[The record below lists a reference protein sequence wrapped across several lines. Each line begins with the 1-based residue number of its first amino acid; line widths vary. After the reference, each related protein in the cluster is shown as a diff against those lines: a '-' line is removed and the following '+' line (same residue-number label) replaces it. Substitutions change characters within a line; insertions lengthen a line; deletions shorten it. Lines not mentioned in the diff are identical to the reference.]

1 MKKRVFIYLRV
12 STKEQAEEGYSLS
25 EQGERLIKY
34 CEAMG
39 WEVIRVFVDG
49 GYSGSNIDRPAMQ
62 EMIAEIK
69 KGNADIVLVDK
80 LDRLSRSQ
88 FDTLFLIQKV
98 FNANNCAFV
107 SRAEAFDTSS
117 PFGRAMVGIL
127 AVFAELERERIKERM
142 KDGKE
147 GRAKEGK
154 YKGGG
159 FLPTGYDYSEQSGI
173 LVVNDYEAM
182 QVREIFELFNARTPI
197 YTIMQILNDKGY
209 TVKGR
214 PWTEPRIRYIV
225 ANPVYIGKVRHNGK
239 EYEGQHEAIIS
250 IEAWEKAQDILKER
264 DRKYEYMKQGRRYT
278 SPLGSMI
285 WCKCCGAKYHY
296 RTNGKNQDGSLRAYY
311 TCYSRSKSDKTLIK
325 DPNCKNTNYRDFK
338 LEEIVFNEV
347 FKLNVEYIQNVRNS
361 IDTSDKQN
369 TIKSRLQ
376 VISKQIEKY
385 MDLYSLDQLDLNLLK
400 SKIEP
405 LSNEKKSL
413 ESALATLENDALK
426 RDTSETIHIVEAFK
440 KAVANKDTMTIHST
454 LSCLIERIEI
464 DGEDIIIHWNI

>member
-12 STKEQAEEGYSLS
+12 STKEQAEEGYSLG
-25 EQGERLIKY
+25 EQEERLIKY

-62 EMIAEIK
+62 EMISEIQ

-88 FDTLFLIQKV
+88 FDTLYLIQKV
-98 FNANNCAFV
+98 FNVNNCAFV

-159 FLPTGYDYSEQSGI
+159 FLPTGYDYNEQSGI

-182 QVREIFELFNARTPI
+182 QIRELFELFNARTPV
-197 YTIMQILNDKGY
+197 YTIMQILNEKGY
-209 TVKGR
+209 KIKNR
-214 PWTEPRIRYIV
+214 KWTEPRVRYIV
-225 ANPVYIGKVRHNGK
+225 ENPVYIGKVRHNGK
-239 EYEGQHEAIIS
+239 EYEGQHEAIVS
-250 IEAWEKAQDILKER
+250 MEVWNKAQDILKER
-264 DRKYEYMKQGRRYT
+264 DRKYEHMKQGRRYT
-278 SPLGSMI
+278 SPLGAMI
-285 WCKCCGAKYHY
+285 WCKNCGAKYHY
-296 RTNGKNQDGSLRAYY
+296 RTNGKNQDGSQRAYY
-311 TCYSRSKSDKTLIK
+311 SCYSRSKSDKTLIK
-325 DPNCKNTNYRDFK
+325 DPNCKNTIYRDFK
-338 LEEIVFNEV
+338 LEEIVYNEV
-347 FKLNVEYIQNVRNS
+347 FKLNVEYIQNIHDS

-369 TIKSRLQ
+369 VIKSRLQ

-385 MDLYSLDQLDLNLLK
+385 MDLYSLEQLDLNLLK

-413 ESALATLENDALK
+413 ESALETLVNDSLK
-426 RDTSETIHIVEAFK
+426 RDTQETIHIVEVFK
-440 KAVANKDTMTIHST
+440 KAVKNKDTSTIHST

-464 DGEDIIIHWNI
+464 DGEDVIIHWNI